1 MTIKISQLT
10 TYPQAL
16 TGSEVI
22 PLSNTSLSTTLSYI
36 ITPVA
41 LQTYLTGLVNTWS
54 QQQTFSGAV
63 VCGTATGGAKG
74 AGTINATG
82 IYVNGTALVNSTFF
96 TNSNA
101 FTATAG
107 QTVFS
112 LGGTPLSLNQMLVSL
127 DGAVLAPT
135 SDYSLSGTTLTLV
148 NGALVGQILL
158 VRY

>member
-10 TYPQAL
+10 AYPQPL
-16 TGSEVI
+16 DGSEVI
-22 PLSNTSLSTTLSYI
+22 PLSNTALSTTLSYI
-36 ITPVA
+36 IAPA
-41 LQTYLTGLVNTWS
+41 AIQAYLNELANTWTA
-54 QQQTFSGAV
+54 QQTFSGAV
-63 VCGTATGGAKG
+63 VCGSATGGAKG
-74 AGTINATG
+74 AGTINATA